1 MHRVFVYGT
10 LRAGELNESW
20 LGGAVHRGSATTAP
34 TFTLV
39 DAGVYPAALDYG
51 RTPIRGDIYAVDA
64 ATFADLDTL
73 EGYPVFYTR
82 RRIITSAGEAWIYLW
97 AAARNRVWPV
107 IDSGDWPRYRR
118 LRDQPGELS

>member
-20 LGGAVHRGSATTAP
+20 LGNARHCGSAVTQP
-34 TFTLV
+34 QFTLV

-51 RTPIRGDIYAVDA
+51 CTPIVGDLYEVDA
-64 ATFADLDTL
+64 AIFADLDTL

-82 RRIITSAGEAWIYLW
+82 RLITTSAGAAWIYLW
-97 AAARNRVWPV
+97 AATRNRVWPV

-118 LRDQPGELS
+118 SRDQQRELS